1 MKVKESWFM
10 NDSAA
15 ILKAL
20 KPENDFFIGLDSDGC
35 TFDTMEI
42 KHKECFCPVFI
53 NHFNL
58 QAVSKYAREAWEFV
72 NLYSRT
78 RGINRFLALLRAL
91 DLLSVREDVNRRNQK
106 IQSMNSLRK
115 WVQTE
120 SRLGNPALKNMI
132 ENNPEA
138 ELVALYDWSLEVNE
152 TVKRVVHNIPP
163 FSFVKESLDKMS
175 TSADIIVVS
184 QTPEEALNREWK
196 EHGIDSY
203 VKIIAGQEMG
213 TKTEHILYAAKGK
226 YDDNKILMIGDAPGD
241 YKAAKDNNSLFFP
254 IVPGQEEES
263 WEFFYNEGMDRFF
276 NGTFSGQYEK
286 ELIDEF
292 FLHLPELPDW
302 K

>member
-1 MKVKESWFM
+1 M
-10 NDSAA
+10 NDPSA

-20 KPENDFFIGLDSDGC
+20 KPENNFFIGIDSDGC

-53 NHFNL
+53 NNFNL
-58 QAVSKYAREAWEFV
+58 QSVSKYAREAWEFV

-78 RGINRFLALLRAL
+78 RGINRFLALLRTL
-91 DLLSVREDVNRRNQK
+91 DLLAERADVRRRNQK
-106 IQSMNSLRK
+106 IPPMNSLRK
-115 WVQTE
+115 WVETE
-120 SRLGNPALKNMI
+120 SKLGNPALKNLI
-132 ENNPEA
+132 DNNPDS

-152 TVKRVVHNIPP
+152 TVKRIVHNIPP
-163 FSFVKESLDKMS
+163 FPFVKESLDKMN

-184 QTPEEALNREWK
+184 QTPEEALNREWL

-213 TKTEHILYAAKGK
+213 TKTEHIRYAAKGK
-226 YDDNKILMIGDAPGD
+226 YDDDKILMVGDAPGD

-254 IVPGQEEES
+254 IVPGQEEKS
-263 WEFFYNEGMDRFF
+263 WEHFYNEGLDRFF
-276 NGTFSGQYEK
+276 KGTFSGQYENK
-286 ELIDEF
+286 LIDDF